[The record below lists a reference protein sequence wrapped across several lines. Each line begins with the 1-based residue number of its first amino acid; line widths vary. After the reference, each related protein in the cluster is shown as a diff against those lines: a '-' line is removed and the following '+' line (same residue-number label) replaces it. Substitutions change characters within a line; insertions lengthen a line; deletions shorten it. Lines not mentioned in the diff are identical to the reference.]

1 MDLNKAL
8 SYLKTKKFWKEF
20 IIMTA
25 AMFIGGAAVY
35 YFLVPSKLIIGS
47 VSGLSIVLSAI
58 LENVGI
64 TISVSDMVV
73 IVNAILLVLAYIL
86 IGAEF
91 GLKTVYTALIL
102 GPIMKFWEKVLPYTS
117 LLAEG
122 QTSVM
127 GDIWFD
133 LMCFVLMV
141 SICQTLLFSI
151 NASSGGLD
159 ILGKIFNKYLHFD
172 IGASVA
178 VGGIM
183 ICCTAFAINPFRMV
197 VIGIIGTWMDGLCID
212 YFTASLNKKKRICI
226 ISDEAEKI
234 RDYIINDLYRGC
246 SLYEVTGGYSGKKR
260 TEVQT
265 LLTQQEFASLM
276 AFIRNNDIKIFLTAG
291 NVSEIYG
298 AWRPKNY
305 KKPKELD
312 AQTLDA

>member
-298 AWRPKNY
+298 AWRPRNY
-305 KKPKELD
+305 KRTKELD
-312 AQTLDA
+312 A

>member
-25 AMFIGGAAVY
+25 AMFIGAAAVY

-58 LENVGI
+58 LENIGV
-64 TISVSDMVV
+64 TISVSTMVI
-73 IVNAILLVLAYIL
+73 IVNAILLILAYFL

-91 GLKTVYTALIL
+91 GIKTVYTALIL
-102 GPIMKFWEKVLPYTS
+102 GPLMDFWDKVLPYTK
-117 LLAEG
+117 LLVEG

-234 RDYIINDLYRGC
+234 RDYIINDLCRGC
-246 SLYEVTGGYSGKKR
+246 SLYEVTGGYTGKKR
-260 TEVQT
+260 TEIQS

-276 AFIRNNDIKIFLTAG
+276 GFIRNNEIKIFLTAG

-305 KKPKELD
+305 RKTHQLD
-312 AQTLDA
+312 A

>member
-25 AMFIGGAAVY
+25 AMFIGAAAVY

-58 LENVGI
+58 LENIGVK
-64 TISVSDMVV
+64 ISVSTMVI
-73 IVNAILLVLAYIL
+73 IVNAILLVLAYFL

-91 GLKTVYTALIL
+91 GIKTVYTALIL
-102 GPIMKFWEKVLPYTS
+102 GPLMDFWDKVLPYTK
-117 LLAEG
+117 LLTEG

-178 VGGIM
+178 VGGIL

-234 RDYIINDLYRGC
+234 RSYIINDLYRGC

-276 AFIRNNDIKIFLTAG
+276 AFIRNNNIKIFLTAG

-305 KKPKELD
+305 KKPEQID
-312 AQTLDA
+312 A

>member
-312 AQTLDA
+312 A

>member
-8 SYLKTKKFWKEF
+8 SYVKTKKFWKEF

-25 AMFIGGAAVY
+25 AMFIGAAAVY

-58 LENVGI
+58 LENIGV
-64 TISVSDMVV
+64 TISVSNMVI
-73 IVNAILLVLAYIL
+73 IVNAILLILAYFL

-91 GLKTVYTALIL
+91 GIKTVYTALIL
-102 GPIMKFWEKVLPYTS
+102 GPLMEFWDKVLPYTK

-133 LMCFVLMV
+133 LMCFVLLV

-178 VGGIM
+178 VGGIL

-234 RDYIINDLYRGC
+234 RDYIINDLCRGC

-260 TEVQT
+260 TEIQS

-276 AFIRNNDIKIFLTAG
+276 GFIRSNDIKIFLTAG

-298 AWRPKNY
+298 AWRPRNY
-305 KKPKELD
+305 RKPEIEG
-312 AQTLDA
+312 